1 VTFQSPW
8 ALLGLLVVP
17 VVVLVLVARE
27 RQRARVAQRF
37 ASAPLLAGIAPRPPR
52 ARRLIPLGLLLLAL
66 TAMVVGVARPE
77 ATLTTEREEA
87 TVVLAI
93 DVSRSMEAADV
104 EPSRLVAAR
113 AAASTFVAQLPERF
127 RVAVVAIG
135 TRPVVA
141 SPPTENRE
149 ITDDALANLRP
160 SEGTALGDGIM
171 LAARLGQDERAED
184 GTTPPT
190 AILVI
195 SDGASDGGE
204 NEPAAAAAR
213 AKRLGIP
220 VHAILVGGLD
230 GTIEV
235 ELEGGYTQVVQVPA
249 DPETLREVTRIAG
262 GDLYTALDDPQLVQ
276 VYEELGSRLGEREE
290 RREVTD
296 LFAGGAAV
304 FLLAG
309 GALSALFF
317 RRIA

>member
-1 VTFQSPW
+1 MSFQSPW

-17 VVVLVLVARE
+17 AIMLALVARE
-27 RQRARVAQRF
+27 HHRDRVAARF
-37 ASAPLLAGIAPRPPR
+37 ASAALLPGVAPRPPLL
-52 ARRLIPLGLLLLAL
+52 RRLLPLALLLAAL
-66 TAMVVGVARPE
+66 TVMVVGVARPE
-77 ATLTTEREEA
+77 ATVTTEREEA

-93 DVSRSMEAADV
+93 DVSRSMEAEDV

-141 SPPTENRE
+141 SPPTEDRE

-160 SEGTALGDGIM
+160 GEGTALGDGIL

-195 SDGASDGGE
+195 SDGKSDGGQ

-230 GTIEV
+230 GVIEV

-249 DPETLREVTRIAG
+249 DPETLREVTRTTG
-262 GDLYTALDDPQLVQ
+262 GELYTALDDPRLAQ
-276 VYEELGSRLGEREE
+276 VYEELGSRLGAREE

-296 LFAGGAAV
+296 FFAGGAAAL
-304 FLLAG
+304 LLAG